1 MTYRPTV
8 SSGTLNSTQT
18 KPKLDLRPSFCF
30 QLTTLGKLFTHTHV
44 PPSRSSTIRHRSR
57 GALIPCGWE
66 GNRIVLASQYGRRA
80 TSDCAIRPSVC
91 LSVALSHMPT
101 FSSTTVQ
108 FMAMVTNKLPK
119 LQFISHTAQAS
130 IGFASYG
137 ALGHVPLDFQ
147 FIFFLL
153 LRFKAIQTITE
164 S

>member
-1 MTYRPTV
+1 MV
-8 SSGTLNSTQT
+8 
-18 KPKLDLRPSFCF
+18 
-30 QLTTLGKLFTHTHV
+30 
-44 PPSRSSTIRHRSR
+44 
-57 GALIPCGWE
+57 E
-66 GNRIVLASQYGRRA
+66 GQQAIVLSALLSA
-80 TSDCAIRPSVC
+80 C

-119 LQFISHTAQAS
+119 LEFISHTAQAS
-130 IGFASYG
+130 IGVVASSG